1 MHVGSVQYQIFLT
14 PNDVQMPQVML
25 PYQPFPSPS
34 VGPPP
39 PMPPQTPT
47 SVMQPTLASAEIQ
60 RRPPTVAVANAN
72 NNSTAGNSYYYH
84 HRPNEQHIS
93 YSSCGGVPSENG
105 LNNEYR
111 QMEVER
117 MVNRHQRGNRG
128 HTENRQAEAAVYQ
141 HFEES
146 LKLAQQQMTPNN
158 PVIHVGSAQ
167 HQNFFLPNAVQMP
180 HRMLPY
186 QPFPSPSVGPP
197 PPMPPQ
203 TPTPVMQPALGAAE
217 MLWRPPTATVAN
229 ANSYST
235 AGNGYYY
242 HHRSNEQQILYSSR
256 GNVEKDAYK
265 EMKIAKQPQY
275 AQGSAGGSKSK
286 SGAVPSENSSNKEYR
301 QVEIERMVNRHQRG
315 NRERTEEQQAEEA
328 FHQHFEESLKLA
340 QQHRLQV
347 HYRNVPI
354 TNSTTYNSSPST
366 PPPVLIPATNTE
378 TSSGIR
384 TRHQKLKRAW
394 LQRHVWAEGM
404 KAAGVNIDQNWTHSF
419 SQMDDTPPVLHCE
432 IIKKRKLSKSL
443 VDDNSE
449 LTLPC
454 TSSTHHEKSTSS
466 DTTHKCRKR
475 KTRVITDN
483 AGHSETEK
491 RVPPIKSRIKLGRKP
506 KVVVSIPLKK
516 TKK

>member
-1 MHVGSVQYQIFLT
+1 
-14 PNDVQMPQVML
+14 MPQVML

-93 YSSCGGVPSENG
+93 YSSKSRSGDVPSENG
-105 LNNEYR
+105 
-111 QMEVER
+111 
-117 MVNRHQRGNRG
+117 
-128 HTENRQAEAAVYQ
+128 
-141 HFEES
+141 
-146 LKLAQQQMTPNN
+146 
-158 PVIHVGSAQ
+158 
-167 HQNFFLPNAVQMP
+167 
-180 HRMLPY
+180 
-186 QPFPSPSVGPP
+186 
-197 PPMPPQ
+197 
-203 TPTPVMQPALGAAE
+203 
-217 MLWRPPTATVAN
+217 
-229 ANSYST
+229 
-235 AGNGYYY
+235 
-242 HHRSNEQQILYSSR
+242 
-256 GNVEKDAYK
+256 
-265 EMKIAKQPQY
+265 
-275 AQGSAGGSKSK
+275 
-286 SGAVPSENSSNKEYR
+286 SNKEYE

-328 FHQHFEESLKLA
+328 FHQHFEECLKVA

-404 KAAGVNIDQNWTHSF
+404 KAVGVNIDQNWTHSF
-419 SQMDDTPPVLHCE
+419 SQMDDTPPILHCE
-432 IIKKRKLSKSL
+432 IIKKRKLSNSL
-443 VDDNSE
+443 ADDNTE
-449 LTLPC
+449 
-454 TSSTHHEKSTSS
+454 
-466 DTTHKCRKR
+466 CRKR
-475 KTRVITDN
+475 KARIITDN

-491 RVPPIKSRIKLGRKP
+491 RVPPIKIIIKKGRKP
-506 KVVVSIPLKK
+506 KVVKP
-516 TKK
+516 